1 MSTTSITPRLL
12 LSTQEVARALGVS
25 ERHVKNLVYSGALLS
40 ITVGRLRRIY
50 IGDLHAYI
58 DERREVAAHDAA
70 SRTGGHEGVSGL
82 RPVRRPRTDRASA
95 ALSSQC

>member
-1 MSTTSITPRLL
+1 VTLAESAFDGGTVGTTSTTPRLL
-12 LSTQEVARALGVS
+12 FSTQEVARALGVS

-58 DERREVAAHDAA
+58 DERREVAAHDTA
-70 SRTGGHEGVSGL
+70 SRTGGHEAVCG
-82 RPVRRPRTDRASA
+82 RRSR
-95 ALSSQC
+95 

>member
-1 MSTTSITPRLL
+1 MGTTSTTPRRL

-50 IGDLHAYI
+50 IGDLHTYI

-70 SRTGGHEGVSGL
+70 TRSGGHEVVCG
-82 RPVRRPRTDRASA
+82 RRAR
-95 ALSSQC
+95 